1 MSVISPEDLCNL
13 ALDRIGYP
21 QAIGSLYEGSKAAR
35 VAIRLYGETRDALL
49 SEFDWPF
56 ARKSVS
62 LGNPLKTM
70 PVTGYGGSGWDPA
83 LYPPLNWIFS
93 YAYPADCI
101 NMRSV
106 LPVPIFPITLM
117 PRVQTYAEG
126 YDEYLGQKVVLTNLP
141 NAQAIITARVTNPN
155 EWQDS
160 SFIDALVDRLASKVG
175 KAFGIGADRVQLDE
189 RDAMISKAEASR
201 TP

>member
-1 MSVISPEDLCNL
+1 MTSVVDIWNT
-13 ALDRIGYP
+13 ALRRVGWNVP
-21 QAIGSLYEGSKAAR
+21 VANPYEGSRASRAMLD
-35 VAIRLYGETRDALL
+35 IYSETRDALL

-83 LYPPLNWIFS
+83 LYPPLPWVFS
-93 YAYPADCI
+93 YAYPTNCI

-106 LPVPIFPITLM
+106 MPTPVFPITLM
-117 PRVQTYAEG
+117 PRVQTFAEG
-126 YDEYLGQKVVLTNLP
+126 YDQDLAQKVVLTNLP
-141 NAQAIITARVTNPN
+141 NAMAIITARVMDPD
-155 EWQDS
+155 EWQDA

-189 RDAMISKAEASR
+189 RDAMMSKAEASK